1 MNCQTTKD
9 LLNAYSD
16 GELDVVHHLAIEE
29 HLSSCPACS
38 LICENQKTLKSAMA
52 DESLYFHAPE
62 GLQDRIRKSL
72 PRSSHS
78 DSSRTTG
85 VWIWRLVPA
94 LAVIGVIVILALLFI
109 RPGPSSD
116 DLLASE
122 IVSGHVRSMM
132 ANHLTDVLSSDQHTV
147 KPWFE
152 GKLDF
157 SPPVVD
163 LAAQGY
169 PLIGGRLDYAA
180 GRPVAALVYKRQ
192 QHLINLFVFPS
203 NSGSESG
210 PTMLVRQGYNLIH
223 WSKSGMTFWA
233 VSDLNLQELQEFAQG
248 IQK

>member
-16 GELDVVHHLAIEE
+16 GELDVVNHLAIEE
-29 HLSSCPACS
+29 HLGDCHDCS
-38 LICENQKTLKSAMA
+38 KIIENHKALSSAMA
-52 DESLYFHAPE
+52 DDSLYFKAPD
-62 GLQDRIRKSL
+62 GLQDRIRQTVLRSEADE
-72 PRSSHS
+72 PR
-78 DSSRTTG
+78 TAG
-85 VWIWRLVPA
+85 IWTWWKLAPA
-94 LAVIGVIVILALLFI
+94 LAAFAVIITFLILFM
-109 RPGPSSD
+109 RPGPTND

-122 IVSGHVRSMM
+122 VVSGHVRSMM
-132 ANHLTDVLSSDQHTV
+132 ADHLTDVLSSDRHTV

-163 LAAQGY
+163 LAESGF
-169 PLIGGRLDYAA
+169 PLFGGRLDYAG

-192 QHLINLFVFPS
+192 QHVINLFIFPS
-203 NSGSESG
+203 NGSSDSG
-210 PTMLVRQGYNLIH
+210 PTTSVRQGFNVIH
-223 WSKSGMTFWA
+223 WSRSGMTFWA

>member
-16 GELDVVHHLAIEE
+16 GELDVVNHLAIEE
-29 HLSSCPACS
+29 HFANCPDCS
-38 LICENQKTLKSAMA
+38 LVYENQRTLKAAMA
-52 DESLYFHAPE
+52 DNSLYFNAPPD
-62 GLQDRIRKSL
+62 LRNRIRQTVRQSNA
-72 PRSSHS
+72 PR
-78 DSSRTTG
+78 TAG
-85 VWIWRLVPA
+85 IWVWRLVPA
-94 LAVIGVIVILALLFI
+94 FAVFGVAVILGLLFI
-109 RPGPSSD
+109 QPSPSSD

-122 IVSGHVRSMM
+122 VVSGHVRSMM

-163 LAAQGY
+163 LAASGF
-169 PLIGGRLDYAA
+169 PLVGGRLDYA
-180 GRPVAALVYKRQ
+180 GNRPVAALVYKRQ
-192 QHLINLFVFPS
+192 QHFINLFVFPS
-203 NSGSESG
+203 NGNSDSGA
-210 PTMLVRQGYNLIH
+210 TMSVRQGYNLIH

-248 IQK
+248 IQR